1 MQKVRISQ
9 LKPEDLPLRI
19 RFEGPCGT
27 KDYMLIQTKQG
38 KLLLN
43 KPIEAQE
50 GESQ

>member
-1 MQKVRISQ
+1 MAKTKIWE

-19 RFEGPCGT
+19 RFERPSGC

-43 KPIEAQE
+43 RPIEETVSSEQ
-50 GESQ
+50 